1 MAWWRAQLELGK
13 APADLRYIHELMIVG
28 MVVRYEDY
36 LTIPAQVWGDIILWK
51 EAEAERARHERE
63 KERQA

>member
-1 MAWWRAQLELGK
+1 MMAE
-13 APADLRYIHELMIVG
+13 

-51 EAEAERARHERE
+51 EAAAERARPRE
-63 KERQA
+63 QS